1 MKSKEF
7 FKTIQKE
14 IVTLMKTEGMDWSK
28 SWVDINM
35 EVPQNYFTGR
45 HYRGINTWWL
55 DFITFNRGYE
65 CNGWATFKQWS
76 DAGCKIK
83 KGEKGTS
90 VHFLQIKEKKLE
102 WLKEDELARYK
113 KTGKLP
119 TYWQEKIYYV
129 FNENQIEDSSIS
141 TIKPKYHIN
150 QVKHSSDLTE
160 STRSSLQTFI
170 ANTEA
175 FINDWNT
182 DEVNIDGS
190 VIKSDRAYYSPKK
203 DMITMPLLEAFH
215 RESDYYSVLLHELA
229 HWTMHKDRLD
239 RDLPYAEEELVAEI
253 SSCFLSR
260 LLGVEKSVRPNHAKY
275 LNNWITAIEED
286 ERALQSAFSKAQKV
300 VDYLYGLQEEKQEVA

>member
-55 DFITFNRGYE
+55 DFIAFYRGYE

-83 KGEKGTS
+83 KGEKGAS

-129 FNENQIEDSSIS
+129 FNENQIEDSSIA
-141 TIKPKYHIN
+141 TIKP
-150 QVKHSSDLTE
+150 
-160 STRSSLQTFI
+160 
-170 ANTEA
+170 
-175 FINDWNT
+175 
-182 DEVNIDGS
+182 
-190 VIKSDRAYYSPKK
+190 
-203 DMITMPLLEAFH
+203 
-215 RESDYYSVLLHELA
+215 
-229 HWTMHKDRLD
+229 
-239 RDLPYAEEELVAEI
+239 
-253 SSCFLSR
+253 
-260 LLGVEKSVRPNHAKY
+260 
-275 LNNWITAIEED
+275 
-286 ERALQSAFSKAQKV
+286 
-300 VDYLYGLQEEKQEVA
+300 

>member
-83 KGEKGTS
+83 KGEKGTQ
-90 VHFLQIKEKKLE
+90 VHFVQIAEKKE
-102 WLKEDELARYK
+102 AWLKEDELARYK

-129 FNENQIEDSSIS
+129 FNEKQIEDTDIA
-141 TIKPKYHIN
+141 TIKPRYN
-150 QVKHSSDLTE
+150 RVKHTSDL
-160 STRSSLQTFI
+160 SSSARDLIQTFI
-170 ANTEA
+170 SNTNAVVSNQNSESSKMQ
-175 FINDWNT
+175 
-182 DEVNIDGS
+182 EDGTI
-190 VIKSDRAYYSPKK
+190 IKSDRAYYNLRK
-203 DMITMPLLEAFH
+203 DIITMPLLKAFH
-215 RESDYYSVLLHELA
+215 KESDYYSVLLHELA